1 MAAASGEWGTCRFC
15 GTAVAPGSASCGICG
30 ADGPVPAGK
39 LSASPRRVRRRVALT
54 NWLRVVIVVGVV
66 GALAFS
72 LVDAV
77 LTGPPNVPDPLT
89 THGMYT
95 VGPGWVGFLTG
106 EVTGGDYVVGNFS
119 SVRPVAADVALSAYN
134 ASEWALFLRGGVAT
148 PAWSTPQEG
157 SGRIVFT
164 ALYTDNF
171 TFVLTNAYA
180 ASTHLNITVYVATE
194 YESNVGNDGFG

>member
-1 MAAASGEWGTCRFC
+1 MPTPGEWGTCQFC
-15 GTAVAPGSASCGICG
+15 GTAVAPGATACGICG
-30 ADGPVPAGK
+30 TSGPVPAGE
-39 LSASPRRVRRRVALT
+39 LARAPRPVRRRVALW

-72 LVDAV
+72 LLDAV
-77 LTGPPNVPDPLT
+77 LTGPPSVADPLT
-89 THGMYT
+89 TSGTYT
-95 VGPGWVGFLTG
+95 VGPGWVAILYG

-119 SVRPVAADVALSAYN
+119 SVHPVAADVALSAYN
-134 ASEWALFLRGGVAT
+134 ATEWAKFLTSGTGT

-171 TFVLTNAYA
+171 TFVLTNAYPQ
-180 ASTHLNITVYVATE
+180 STHLNITVYVTTE